1 MGLILSILA
10 ALGGSV
16 AGAAVRAGIN
26 MADQQLRSQGK
37 KAGKAPDPLMIN
49 GSLVGGV
56 AAGVLSDAVGG
67 GVGMGFWLGAV
78 LGAAG
83 ADRLDW
89 WLLERVGIDRE
100 ALIGKA
106 LQAAEGAQRQARK
119 AMPIDEEAVEA

>member
-26 MADQQLRSQGK
+26 MADQQLRSRGK

-67 GVGMGFWLGAV
+67 GVSLGFWLGAG

-89 WLLERVGIDRE
+89 WLLERVGINRDE
-100 ALIGKA
+100 LIGKA
-106 LQAAEGAQRQARK
+106 IQAAESAQRQARK

>member
-37 KAGKAPDPLMIN
+37 KAAKTRDPMMIN

-67 GVGMGFWLGAV
+67 GVGMGFWL
-78 LGAAG
+78 
-83 ADRLDW
+83 DRKSTRLNSSH
-89 WLLERVGIDRE
+89 RISSR
-100 ALIGKA
+100 
-106 LQAAEGAQRQARK
+106 
-119 AMPIDEEAVEA
+119 MPSSA

>member
-16 AGAAVRAGIN
+16 AGAAVRAGVNI
-26 MADQQLRSQGK
+26 ADQQLRSQGK
-37 KAGKAPDPLMIN
+37 KAKTPDPMMIN

-89 WLLERVGIDRE
+89 WLLERVGISRDE
-100 ALIGKA
+100 LIGKA
-106 LQAAEGAQRQARK
+106 MQAAESAQRQARK